1 MVLYIFFIV
10 VVIMKRW
17 PECGRKVDFYAD
29 MCPFCMSYIGDGYI
43 DEETLEQ
50 NRMIGQDYR
59 DSY

>member
-1 MVLYIFFIV
+1 
-10 VVIMKRW
+10 MKRW

-29 MCPFCMSYIGDGYI
+29 MCPFCMSYIGEGYV